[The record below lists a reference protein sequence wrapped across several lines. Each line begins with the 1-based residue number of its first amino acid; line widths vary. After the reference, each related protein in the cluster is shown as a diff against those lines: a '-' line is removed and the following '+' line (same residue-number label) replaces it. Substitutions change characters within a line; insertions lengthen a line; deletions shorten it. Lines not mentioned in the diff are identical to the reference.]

1 MAPKFFQTVM
11 GQRFIEGVVPQVL
24 SELKRLN
31 ENLKR
36 LNENLEK
43 KEDDAGDKE

>member
-1 MAPKFFQTVM
+1 MGPKFFQTVM
-11 GQRFIEGVVPQVL
+11 GKRFIEGVVPQVL
-24 SELKRLN
+24 SELKKLN

-43 KEDDAGDKE
+43 TDSDAGGEE